1 MTKMIIDDTNNFT
14 TKMLEYLNK
23 HADNKL
29 KINEEIKLE
38 DSDIEELD

>member
-1 MTKMIIDDTNNFT
+1 
-14 TKMLEYLNK
+14 MLEYLNK